1 MRWDKAGYLT
11 LMRLIDEH
19 AEEAK
24 FLKKTESIEYWDE
37 EPSMDKIRSVTEYLR
52 DVSSTI

>member
-1 MRWDKAGYLT
+1 
-11 LMRLIDEH
+11 MRLMDEQ

-52 DVSSTI
+52 DVSSSPSKPTDRC

>member
-1 MRWDKAGYLT
+1 M
-11 LMRLIDEH
+11 MRLIDEQ

-52 DVSSTI
+52 DVSSPPFENIGWN